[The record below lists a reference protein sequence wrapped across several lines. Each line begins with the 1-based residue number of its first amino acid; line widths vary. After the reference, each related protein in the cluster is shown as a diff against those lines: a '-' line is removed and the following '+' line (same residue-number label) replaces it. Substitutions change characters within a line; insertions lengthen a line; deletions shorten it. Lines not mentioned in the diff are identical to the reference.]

1 MTPRLCAPL
10 DKIPEAL
17 EKTGFILEHAVAE
30 EFKRAGWAT
39 IGGRYYADDVDGR
52 ARELDLVAY
61 RIHKSD
67 DVEVVTAVLVS
78 CKKDAETTWAFL
90 TKDRPKQDP
99 NFDWDPAHYWTD
111 LQPLQTYLSNV
122 PWKDKYIK
130 ALGELYADSFKAE
143 RDVFAFQ
150 QISSQS
156 VVPKNDKAIFDS
168 IATLMKAL
176 DHEVQVLPNRVKT
189 RKRLYMFFLLS
200 VVDAPLVDVRYSGL
214 EAKAVEIEKI
224 TYLCRY
230 MVRKRELSALVHFV
244 RSDRLG
250 EYISSLT
257 KLAEANGKHMKSIVS
272 SSYEA
277 IKSDE
282 SIQAYFGARL
292 RSRLAWGLEQF
303 LTGRTQKKTNV
314 EDFDLT
320 FVEGVLQIGIN
331 VFDAEVLAELNK
343 HQSVKDATRM
353 ALRDIARY
361 SGPFTFA
368 CEIPF

>member
-1 MTPRLCAPL
+1 MATRLCAPL

-30 EFKRAGWAT
+30 EFKRAGWST
-39 IGGRYYADDVDGR
+39 IGGRYYVDDVDGR

-78 CKKDAETTWAFL
+78 CKKDAETTWTFL
-90 TKDRPKQDP
+90 TKDRPRHDP
-99 NFDWDPAHYWTD
+99 NFDWNPAHYWTD
-111 LQPLQTYLSNV
+111 LQPLQTYLASV
-122 PWKDKYIK
+122 PWKDKYIE
-130 ALGELYADSFKAE
+130 ALGELYVGAFRAE

-150 QISSQS
+150 QVSTQS
-156 VVPKNDKAIFDS
+156 VVPRNDKAIFDS

-176 DHEVQVLPNRVKT
+176 DHEVQALPSRVKT

-200 VVDAPLVDVRYSGL
+200 VVDAPLVDVRYTGL
-214 EAKAVEIEKI
+214 AAEAVEIERI

-250 EYISSLT
+250 EYIKSLT
-257 KLAEANGKHMKSIVS
+257 RLAKANGKYMQSLVAS
-272 SSYEA
+272 AYGA

-282 SIQAYFGARL
+282 SVQAYFSARL
-292 RSRLAWGLEQF
+292 RSRIAWRLDRFLSDRMLKNFSVGEFGLRYVGE
-303 LTGRTQKKTNV
+303 
-314 EDFDLT
+314 
-320 FVEGVLQIGIN
+320 VLQIEID
-331 VFDAEVLAELNK
+331 VDDDEVLADLNK
-343 HQSVKDATRM
+343 DKFVLDATRV

-361 SGPFTFA
+361 SGPFTFTWH
-368 CEIPF
+368 IPF